1 MPKMIFS
8 KLLSFYKI
16 RKIVAFLLEA
26 RSNFKITLKPNAV
39 ILITVTITVTTFIV
53 HKRETWETLPLETR
67 ISRVPQGLS

>member
-26 RSNFKITLKPNAV
+26 RSNFKITLKPNAM

-53 HKRETWETLPLETR
+53 DKRETWETLSLETR